1 MNGEAM
7 RKIVFQVS
15 FLLLMTNLYAQIK
28 SPEEFLGFEVGADRK
43 LADWEQIVDYFQTLN
58 RASQRVLVQDLGQT
72 TLGKPFLL
80 AIISSPET
88 LSDLVSYQNIQK
100 TLADPRKTEKFPEEL
115 LERGKTVI
123 LITCGI
129 HSTEVASS
137 QMSMEFVYELATAED
152 RETREILENV
162 IFLFVPSLNPDGVD
176 IVTHWYR
183 KTVGT
188 VAEGTSP
195 PELYHAYT
203 GHDNNRDWFMFTQ
216 KETRLAIEKIHNVWH
231 PQIVFDVH
239 QMGSNGARMFVP
251 PFIDPIEPN
260 VDPILQASV
269 IELGATL
276 FAALTQK
283 GKSGV
288 VINAIYDAYT
298 PARAYQH
305 YHGGVRILS
314 ESASA
319 RLATPVK
326 LSVDQ
331 LVSGRNYNVH
341 LPSWNFPVPWKGGDW
356 RVRDIVD
363 YQKIALRAALL
374 HAARY
379 RKNWLRNFFNV
390 GVNAIQRR
398 NPFAFIFPGGQRD
411 PQGLFDLLGILQFGL
426 VEVHRAQASF
436 TVSES
441 QLVSAPL
448 GEQNR
453 REFPAGSHI
462 ILAQQPYSS
471 FAKTLLEI
479 QHYPELRQYPNG
491 PLRRPYDVTAHTLG
505 IQLGVET
512 YQISEQLEIPLERVE
527 NIQIPNSDV
536 KGKGR
541 YWLFS
546 HTNNAFARLSNRLL
560 RAGHSVRWAPNGFRS
575 GGRGFPVGSLLAD
588 IDNDTD
594 ISSLLAG
601 LPVTIYRVSRRP
613 DVAWQSI
620 HLPRVGL
627 YKNFDPSIDEG
638 WTRWILEQYEFPY
651 RSLFHHDIR
660 QGHLSELDVIVIPH
674 QDADRIKNGPK
685 EPYPLEYQGGLGE
698 EGLAKLR
705 EFTEKG
711 GTLVLL
717 GDSTRLVL
725 DEWDLGVVEVTRK
738 LSPEEFYIP
747 GSLLRVEV
755 NNSHP
760 LGYGLLPQSAV
771 MFRNNPVF
779 RLSGGQRIVA
789 YATKELLLSGW
800 ADGEE
805 HIRGE
810 TGLAMVEIGAGRV
823 ILIGFLTQFRAQMRA
838 TYKFL
843 FNSLYYATIQ

>member
-260 VDPILQASV
+260 VDPILQAGV

-341 LPSWNFPVPWKGGDW
+341 LPSWNFPVPWKGGEW

-398 NPFAFIFPGGQRD
+398 NPFAFVFPGGQRD

-426 VEVHRAQASF
+426 VEIHRAQASF

-448 GEQNR
+448 GEQSR

-588 IDNDTD
+588 IDDDTD
-594 ISSLLAG
+594 ISSLLAE

-638 WTRWILEQYEFPY
+638 WTRWILEQYEFSY

-674 QDADRIKNGPK
+674 QDADRIKNGLR

-760 LGYGLLPQSAV
+760 LGYGLLAQSAV

-779 RLSGGQRIVA
+779 QLSGGQRIVA
-789 YATKELLLSGW
+789 YATKDLLLSGW

-810 TGLAMVEIGAGRV
+810 TGLAMVEIGRGRV

>member
-1 MNGEAM
+1 M
-7 RKIVFQVS
+7 RKIVLQVF
-15 FLLLMTNLYAQIK
+15 FLLLVTNLYAQIR
-28 SPEEFLGFEVGADRK
+28 SPEEFLGFKVGADRK
-43 LADWEQIVDYFQTLN
+43 LADWKQIVDYFQTLN

-80 AIISSPET
+80 AIISSPDT
-88 LSDLVSYQNIQK
+88 LSNLVYYQEIQK
-100 TLADPRKTEKFPEEL
+100 ILADPRKTKEFPEEL
-115 LERGKTVI
+115 LKRGKTVI

-129 HSTEVASS
+129 HSTEVASA
-137 QMSMEFVYELATAED
+137 QMSMEFAYELAAAED
-152 RETREILENV
+152 RETREILDNV

-260 VDPILQASV
+260 VDPILQAGV

-276 FAALTQK
+276 FAALIQE

-319 RLATPVK
+319 RLATPLK
-326 LSVDQ
+326 LSADQ

-356 RVRDIVD
+356 RLRDIVD

-374 HAARY
+374 HAARN
-379 RKNWLRNFFNV
+379 RRNWLRKFFSV
-390 GVNAIQRR
+390 GVNAVQRR
-398 NPFAFIFPGGQRD
+398 DPYAFVLPGGQRD

-426 VEVHRAQASF
+426 VEVHRAQESF
-436 TVSES
+436 TVSEA

-462 ILAQQPYSS
+462 ILTQQPYSS

-479 QHYPELRQYPNG
+479 QRYPELRQYPGG

-505 IQLGVET
+505 IQLGVES
-512 YQISEQLEIPLERVE
+512 YQVSEPLNVPLERTG
-527 NIQIPNSDV
+527 NIQVPKVDV
-536 KGKGR
+536 TGKGR

-560 RAGHSVRWAPNGFRS
+560 RAGHSVHWAPNGFRS
-575 GGRGFPVGSLLAD
+575 GGRGFPVGSLMAD
-588 IDNDTD
+588 VDDDADT
-594 ISSLLAG
+594 SSLLTG
-601 LPVTIYRVSRRP
+601 LPITVHRVNRRP
-613 DVAWQSI
+613 DVAWESI

-627 YKNFDPSIDEG
+627 FKNFDPSIDEG

-651 RSLFHHDIR
+651 RSLLHHDVR
-660 QGHLSELDVIVIPH
+660 QGHLSELDVVVIPH
-674 QDADRIKNGPK
+674 QDADRIKNGLG
-685 EPYPLEYQGGLGE
+685 EPYPSEYRGGLGE

-705 EFTEKG
+705 EFTEQG

-717 GDSTRLVL
+717 GDSTRLSL
-725 DEWDLGVVEVTRK
+725 AEWDLGIVEVTRE

-755 NNSHP
+755 NNLHP
-760 LGYGLLPQSAV
+760 LGYGLLEQSAV

-779 RLSGGQRIVA
+779 RLSGGESIVG
-789 YATKELLLSGW
+789 YATKNLLLSGW

-805 HIRGE
+805 HMRGE
-810 TGLAMVEIGAGRV
+810 TGLAMVELGRGRV

-843 FNSLYYATIQ
+843 FNSLYYATTQ